1 MHTVVLLWWAMC
13 IANTVKKNLSS
24 FFGFICYSYT
34 MQTVNID
41 YIQLYSVH
49 IIYIIFKQTNL
60 NTENMVLG
68 EKIPK
73 MLNDN
78 LGN

>member
-13 IANTVKKNLSS
+13 IANTVKKIEVHFLV
-24 FFGFICYSYT
+24 SYT

-41 YIQLYSVH
+41 YIQLYSVN

-68 EKIPK
+68 GKIPK
-73 MLNDN
+73 MFNDN